1 VVRDQRQP
9 KWSINLKLKASKTK
23 EEVAEVEVGGHTLIP
38 TKPKRRSHQ
47 IRASVGVV
55 EDVADRTHTGLI
67 SLTITTKKCLTID
80 TEKDMRT

>member
-1 VVRDQRQP
+1 VERDQRLP

-23 EEVAEVEVGGHTLIP
+23 VEVAEVEVGGHTLIT
-38 TKPKRRSHQ
+38 TKPSRRSHQ

-55 EDVADRTHTGLI
+55 EDVADTTHTGLI
-67 SLTITTKKCLTID
+67 LLTITMKKCLIID